1 MGLDVYAGYL
11 KPEQKRPDNV
21 VDIDKNEVISQR
33 MESPYYW
40 RKHARLQ
47 QFMMELYDTKVN
59 GIGPGER
66 LGMMDSFNGGDLL
79 MLDRDDIERL
89 QKLVKNDDLPFC
101 PDGFF
106 WGHQFQEESMKEYKE
121 QDLKFCEDA
130 LKWIDEGKEVFYEC
144 SW

>member
-11 KPEQKRPDNV
+11 KPKQKQPDNV
-21 VDIDKNEVISQR
+21 VDMHDNIGDR
-33 MESPYYW
+33 METPYYW

-47 QFMMELYDTKVN
+47 QFMMELYDKKH
-59 GIGPGER
+59 GGPAREER
-66 LGMMDSFNGGDLL
+66 VGMMDSFNGGDILYL
-79 MLDRDDIERL
+79 EREDILEL
-89 QKLVKNDDLPFC
+89 QKLVKGDNLPFC

-130 LKWIDEGKEVFYEC
+130 LKWLDEGKEVFYEC